1 MKFTILKSSLLN
13 ALNTVSKAISNKNP
27 NAILTGVKLELHES
41 GLTLIGTDTDI
52 SISTFIPKSNNEE
65 QIITIFETGNI
76 IISCKYLLDIVRK
89 FDNEVIEFEL
99 VEKSLLKVR
108 DNLSDFSLNT
118 MKVEDFPVIDFNES
132 GSNVS
137 IKSESLREIIDQT
150 CFAASDKETRPI
162 LTGVN
167 FKANGKVLECVA
179 TDSYRLA
186 RKIIDLD
193 ENATF
198 NVTIPAKT
206 LNEIGKILETESNIN
221 LSISQKKIIFSLKN
235 TKISTRLIS
244 GAYPDTSKIIPTSF
258 LYSLECSSQS
268 IVNAIDRASLLSPEK
283 SNFVKMS
290 LSIESFIISSKSLE
304 IGSVVEKIKNF
315 IYTGERLDI
324 SFTAKYVIDAIRA
337 IGSEEISILLNGDM
351 KTFIIKNKNDDSNIQ
366 LVQPVRTY

>member
-1 MKFTILKSSLLN
+1 MKLKNITFTFENCEMITIDGKYIGSFLVDEIKTSIQRV
-13 ALNTVSKAISNKNP
+13 AC
-27 NAILTGVKLELHES
+27 NAIIQMDIAKVIAIEIHKDANKYTNTFGRKLMAFDRFLEY
-41 GLTLIGTDTDI
+41 DDI
-52 SISTFIPKSNNEE
+52 TS
-65 QIITIFETGNI
+65 
-76 IISCKYLLDIVRK
+76 
-89 FDNEVIEFEL
+89 IEFEL
-99 VEKSLLKVR
+99 VEHSLLKIR

-118 MKVEDFPVIDFNES
+118 MKVEDFPNIDFNETGTEVTLK
-132 GSNVS
+132 GSD
-137 IKSESLREIIDQT
+137 LRDIIDQT

-186 RKIIDLD
+186 KKVINLD
-193 ENATF
+193 ENAAF

-206 LNEIGKILETESNIN
+206 LNEIGKILETEANIT
-221 LSISQKKIIFSLKN
+221 LSISSKKIIFNLKN

-244 GAYPDTSKIIPTSF
+244 GVYPDTSKIIPTSF
-258 LYSLECSSQS
+258 LYSLDSTSHS

-290 LSIESFIISSKSLE
+290 LSEDSFVISSKSLE
-304 IGSVVEKIKNF
+304 IGSVVERIKNF
-315 IYTGERLDI
+315 IYSGDRLDI
-324 SFTAKYVIDAIRA
+324 SFTARYVIDAIRA
-337 IGSEEISILLNGDM
+337 IGSEEITILLNGDM